1 MRIIVFNCGS
11 SSLKY
16 RLIEMPGEKEL
27 AGGEAERVGP
37 KTAEPARIHHQV
49 SGRKE
54 TMVVEMPDHA
64 TAFAQVMRLLERYP

>member
-49 SGRKE
+49 CGKE
-54 TMVVEMPDHA
+54 GDRGGGHA
-64 TAFAQVMRLLERYP
+64 